1 MTFAEELYKIRIES
15 GLTQKKAAELLGV
28 PLRTYESWERELR
41 VPASYVQSSVIE
53 RLRHETARNAHV
65 ATRD

>member
-1 MTFAEELYKIRIES
+1 MTFSEEIYKIRIES

-53 RLRHETARNAHV
+53 RLRHETTQNARV
-65 ATRD
+65 ATSD